1 MSEVQVKICGI
12 TNAEDATWAAS
23 LGADYVGVNFWP
35 ESSRKISAAM
45 AKKVVEALPPFV
57 VPVGVFV
64 DAPPAEVAKAV
75 SAAGLRAV
83 QLHGDEDDGY
93 IAALRAALPAGTLII
108 KAFRVKGRATLDHAV
123 ECPADYV
130 LLDAHVEVQPGG
142 TGETWDWDLAADTA
156 LLTRPVFLAGG
167 LTPENVAAAVKK
179 VKPFAV
185 DVASGVERLPRRKDY
200 AKMKAFIEGV
210 KSA

>member
-1 MSEVQVKICGI
+1 MSEVKVKICGV
-12 TNAEDATWAAS
+12 TNAEDAAWAAS

-35 ESSRKISAAM
+35 ESPRKVSAAM

-64 DAPPAEVAKAV
+64 NAPPAEVAKAAA
-75 SAAGLRAV
+75 AAGLRAV
-83 QLHGDEDDGY
+83 QLHGDEDEDDV
-93 IAALRAALPAGTLII
+93 ATLRSALPAGTSII
-108 KAFRVKGRATLDHAV
+108 KAFRVKGHATLEHAG
-123 ECPADYV
+123 EFPSDFI

-156 LLTRPVFLAGG
+156 LLARPVFLAGG
-167 LTPENVAAAVKK
+167 LTPDNVAAAVRK

-200 AKMKAFIEGV
+200 AKMKAFIEAV
-210 KSA
+210 KNA